1 MVGADSEQVIV
12 ANQNGV
18 DTKNRNGT
26 KFQYITGSLENTKET
41 DEKIEIILER
51 QGIKEHVC
59 EILEGGNEAFKQ
71 REKKYDIK

>member
-1 MVGADSEQVIV
+1 MFFEGPE
-12 ANQNGV
+12 
-18 DTKNRNGT
+18 K
-26 KFQYITGSLENTKET
+26 
-41 DEKIEIILER
+41 KIEIILER